1 MIQSSHWWR
10 KKRQKDT
17 SKKQREKLEADEPEL
32 SAFSFPLLS
41 SRVRQSEPVC
51 VCLSVCVCVRQC
63 PRVRQRVCERGTVCV
78 RALRLSL
85 TD

>member
-51 VCLSVCVCVRQC
+51 VCLSVCVCVSA
-63 PRVRQRVCERGTVCV
+63 RVCARECV
-78 RALRLSL
+78 RGARCVCARSDCL
-85 TD
+85 